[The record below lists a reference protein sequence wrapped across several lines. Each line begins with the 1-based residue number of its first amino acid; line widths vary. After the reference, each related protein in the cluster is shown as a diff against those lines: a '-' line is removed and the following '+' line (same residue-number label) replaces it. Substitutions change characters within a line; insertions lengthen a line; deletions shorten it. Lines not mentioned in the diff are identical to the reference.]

1 MTGLPLKAEVWP
13 RKRHMRRSKTRC
25 LFDHL
30 IGAQQEVLGQLEA
43 EHLRG
48 GEIEDQVKLGR
59 LLDRQVAGLCAAQDL
74 IDIVGGA
81 SEARQQGSDRKNGTR
96 GSARVCLSVGLNR
109 FIIPLR
115 LRSSVKPE
123 NFMEFEDAR

>member
-59 LLDRQVAGLCAAQDL
+59 LLDRQVAGLCAVQDL
-74 IDIVGGA
+74 IDIVG
-81 SEARQQGSDRKNGTR
+81 
-96 GSARVCLSVGLNR
+96 V
-109 FIIPLR
+109 IPLR
-115 LRSSVKPE
+115 LRSSVSQK
-123 NFMEFEDAR
+123 NFMEFEDAT